1 MDSVPLATC
10 IRLKKKRTTFKRK
23 ATKSREMDFEGD
35 PSHMFPTKY
44 SDLITQLAFNIL
56 DEIINTCV
64 NCQVIMWNCLLR
76 A

>member
-1 MDSVPLATC
+1 
-10 IRLKKKRTTFKRK
+10 
-23 ATKSREMDFEGD
+23 MDFEGD